1 MGAQRQLFR
10 TDESV
15 ENSGINH
22 GCHLNYTHV
31 MAASVMHL
39 LSIQTLFSSFRD
51 QQNAISGGEGKF
63 EMTIFFMPK
72 GKSPIFVIRCG
83 L

>member
-22 GCHLNYTHV
+22 GCHLNDTYV

-39 LSIQTLFSSFRD
+39 LSIQTLLSSFRD
-51 QQNAISGGEGKF
+51 QQNAVSGGEGKF
-63 EMTIFFMPK
+63 EMTIFSCQK
-72 GKSPIFVIRCG
+72 VSPPCS
-83 L
+83 

>member
-22 GCHLNYTHV
+22 GCHLNYAHV

-39 LSIQTLFSSFRD
+39 LSIQTLFSSLRD
-51 QQNAISGGEGKF
+51 RQNAILSGEGKF
-63 EMTIFFMPK
+63 EMTIFSCQK
-72 GKSPIFVIRCG
+72 VSPPYS
-83 L
+83 